1 MQLATFDLLNV
12 FDVLNVFDLF
22 DLFVRSIILCRSIS
36 VGKGRLYSF
45 GVFREAKLLSAEEL
59 IDPEVGPKRSS
70 SAQLSTVINR
80 GYRGKESN
88 SGIRSS

>member
-1 MQLATFDLLNV
+1 MELATFDV
-12 FDVLNVFDLF
+12 FDVFDLF

-45 GVFREAKLLSAEEL
+45 GVFGEVKFRSTEEL
-59 IDPEVGPKRSS
+59 IDPEVGPKRSC

-80 GYRGKESN
+80 GYKGKESN